1 MPQMLH
7 KSAVKA
13 CIAGEPTPVVPA
25 WRFWTDRQFR
35 EKYPDDMVAFHERW
49 CDDFH
54 ILEVEPTKRP
64 MDPPYESLEPLEIMD
79 HWNCLFAE
87 SPDGVGWH
95 PTRPIVR
102 DLDEW
107 DRYKAEG
114 LPTMPDTFAG
124 NVRTSSSERPD
135 EYALATCW
143 RTYYERMF
151 MLMGYEELMIEIA
164 TEGELF
170 MRMRDDLLQFTL
182 DSITRCADAGA
193 DGIYLAD
200 DWGTQHRLMISPTH
214 FAKYFKPHYG
224 AMIELAHSRGLD
236 VWMHS
241 CGNITESIPHWIDIK
256 LDVLS
261 NLQALALDLPGIAET
276 YRGQICFMGG
286 LDVQENLVKGT
297 RESVRDEV
305 RQVFS
310 DFHAHEGKYIA
321 SPCNT
326 IMPETPV
333 ENVWAL
339 FEAFDEFGRYDV

>member
-1 MPQMLH
+1 MPQMLP
-7 KSAVKA
+7 KSALKA
-13 CIAGEPTPVVPA
+13 CIAGEPTPIVPA
-25 WRFWTDRQFR
+25 WRFWTDNQFR
-35 EKYPDDMVAFHERW
+35 KKYPEDMAAFHDRW
-49 CDDFH
+49 TDDFH
-54 ILEVEPTKRP
+54 LTEIEPSKRE
-64 MDPPYESLEPLEIMD
+64 MTLPYDSLEELELLD
-79 HWNCLFAE
+79 HWNCIFAE

-95 PTRPIVR
+95 PTRPIIRTV
-102 DLDEW
+102 DEW
-107 DRYKAEG
+107 ERYKAEG
-114 LPTMPDTFAG
+114 MPTLPDTYAAA
-124 NVRTSSSERPD
+124 VERLSQERPD
-135 EYALATCW
+135 EYVLATVW

-170 MRMRDDLLQFTL
+170 MAMRDDLRDFTL
-182 DSITRCADAGA
+182 ECIRRSAAAGA

-200 DWGTQHRLMISPTH
+200 DWGTQHRLMISPGH

-224 AMIELAHSRGLD
+224 EMIELAHSLGME

-261 NLQALALDLPGIAET
+261 NLQALALDLPAIAEA

-286 LDVQENLVKGT
+286 LDVQENLVNGT
-297 RESVRDEV
+297 PETVRAEV
-305 RQVFS
+305 KAVFD
-310 DFHAHEGKYIA
+310 DFHASEGKYIA

-339 FEAFDEFGRYDV
+339 FEAFDKFGRF